1 MELQE
6 KRLVRELDESKNQ
19 NKLQAQSISENKEI
33 TSNMEAEI
41 DALKNEIK
49 TMANAK
55 GGFQSYAHRMALS
68 VGEKVGFKHQFEN
81 WHKSSSSQDQA
92 KKDQALE
99 TQISKLT
106 GELSELKKNSH
117 LELIQ
122 EKKKIDELRSRIE
135 RGLTTISELERKLV
149 EKNDVINNFKKG

>member
-41 DALKNEIK
+41 GALKNKIK

-55 GGFQSYAHRMALS
+55 GGFQSYARRMALS
-68 VGEKVGFKHQFEN
+68 VGEKVDFKHQFEN
-81 WHKSSSSQDQA
+81 
-92 KKDQALE
+92 
-99 TQISKLT
+99 
-106 GELSELKKNSH
+106 
-117 LELIQ
+117 
-122 EKKKIDELRSRIE
+122 
-135 RGLTTISELERKLV
+135 
-149 EKNDVINNFKKG
+149 

>member
-1 MELQE
+1 METE
-6 KRLVRELDESKNQ
+6 IGELKNQ
-19 NKLQAQSISENKEI
+19 
-33 TSNMEAEI
+33 
-41 DALKNEIK
+41 IK

-55 GGFQSYAHRMALS
+55 GSFQSYARKTALLLTNQ
-68 VGEKVGFKHQFEN
+68 KVAFKHPLEN
-81 WHKSSSSQDQA
+81 WYKSSSSEDQA

-106 GELSELKKNSH
+106 GELSDLRKNSH
-117 LELIQ
+117 MELIQ

-135 RGLTTISELERKLV
+135 RGLTTISDLERKLV